1 MAEGDVRMTRMAL
14 SVAIA
19 AILAA
24 AAPVQAQNNA
34 APLTVPV
41 TPNWSPEKVTAAVAK
56 ICTIPRIYIVVTR
69 GYDGSARLQ
78 QSPSV
83 TREQHA
89 CATHAIDK
97 MGVPF
102 RH

>member
-1 MAEGDVRMTRMAL
+1 MTRVTLYAAIVVVL
-14 SVAIA
+14 AIA
-19 AILAA
+19 APADGQNSV
-24 AAPVQAQNNA
+24 APISIPMA
-34 APLTVPV
+34 
-41 TPNWSPEKVTAAVAK
+41 PNWNPEKVTAAVVK
-56 ICTIPRIYIVVTR
+56 ICTIPRIYVVVKR
-69 GYDGSARLQ
+69 DYDGFARLQ

-89 CATHAIDK
+89 CAARAIDK